1 MIREKTRKFL
11 AGTIIGIYFMA
22 YTAPA
27 GFCLPPIPNINDS
40 KPVLRTHATSSKSI
54 SPSHGS
60 SILKLEGDIS
70 ITKNPSKINLSLRNS
85 DVQQVLRM
93 FADKAGLNIVF
104 HNSVKGKVTL
114 DLVNVSLNDAFKL
127 VMQVNN
133 LTYYVDH
140 NTMVV
145 MDAKAAQGMSLSK
158 KEMASIPV
166 KYVNASNIAL
176 FLNQNIFSSNQ
187 PGLTNA
193 NIAVTNPA
201 TNEVL
206 VFGTDNDVL
215 MARKI
220 IAKFDVPP
228 RETQFVVNHTTP
240 KEMSKQLCKVL
251 FPSSEMKGS
260 GTSSSSS
267 SSNDSSDSSSNSN
280 DNNDSSSDSSDSNDN
295 SNDNSTGGASNIFD
309 QVASIA
315 GHATGGA

>member
-40 KPVLRTHATSSKSI
+40 KPVLRTQATSSKSI

-85 DVQQVLRM
+85 DVKQVLRM

-104 HNSVKGKVTL
+104 HQSVSGKVTL
-114 DLVNVSLNDAFKL
+114 DLVNVPLNNAFKL
-127 VMQVNN
+127 VMQVTD

-145 MDAKAAQGMSLSK
+145 TSSDAAKNLNFSK
-158 KEMASIPV
+158 REMTSIPV
-166 KYVNASNIAL
+166 KYVSAMAMAN
-176 FLNQNIFSSNQ
+176 FLNCNIFSING
-187 PGLTNA
+187 PGLSNSQ
-193 NIAVTNPA
+193 IAVTNPA

-206 VFGTDNDVL
+206 IFGTENDAR
-215 MARKI
+215 MARKVI
-220 IAKFDVPP
+220 SKFDLPP

-267 SSNDSSDSSSNSN
+267 SSN
-280 DNNDSSSDSSDSNDN
+280 
-295 SNDNSTGGASNIFD
+295 
-309 QVASIA
+309 
-315 GHATGGA
+315 

>member
-133 LTYYVDH
+133 LTYYIDN

-206 VFGTDNDVL
+206 VFGTDNDVR

-220 IAKFDVPP
+220 VAKFDIPP

-240 KEMSKQLCKVL
+240 KEMANQICKIL
-251 FPSSEMKGS
+251 FPQIKILTPSSTSGS
-260 GTSSSSS
+260 GSASGAAGGSNAQGGPGQAGTPPTS
-267 SSNDSSDSSSNSN
+267 
-280 DNNDSSSDSSDSNDN
+280 
-295 SNDNSTGGASNIFD
+295 GAS
-309 QVASIA
+309 QA
-315 GHATGGA
+315 GAT